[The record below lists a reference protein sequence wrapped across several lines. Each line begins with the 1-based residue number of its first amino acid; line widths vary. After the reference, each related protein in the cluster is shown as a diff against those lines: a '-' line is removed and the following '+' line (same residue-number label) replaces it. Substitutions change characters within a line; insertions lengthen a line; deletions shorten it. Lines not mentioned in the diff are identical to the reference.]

1 MSLNERF
8 TVLVSGYKANPKR
21 LIEDLIHFIFLFT
34 MNQITSVDFFSH
46 IVVGIFFMVVSLGL
60 GKLVIKPENCVK
72 FEDEGEGPRVF
83 QNLSG
88 AIKYFTRKTLECERV
103 RGQYVT
109 WAEETTRNWVLY
121 VFMGPDTSNASYSN
135 PDNWWPF
142 GEIRPDPY
150 QAINENIIADKEYK
164 EKLNAHYQIDE
175 KLKIEQDN

>member
-1 MSLNERF
+1 MARRIFQVNSLRLN
-8 TVLVSGYKANPKR
+8 R
-21 LIEDLIHFIFLFT
+21 LIGDGDHSHGIHAEWFY
-34 MNQITSVDFFSH
+34 NGS
-46 IVVGIFFMVVSLGL
+46 
-60 GKLVIKPENCVK
+60 VK

-164 EKLNAHYQIDE
+164 EKLDAHYQIDE